1 GFPLTLAR
9 MQGRFSG
16 KKSVNFSSLLEKSV
30 FLPPGKSDRNEEKQ
44 AFRVCFFCLLCFAQ
58 AKKSRSPFG
67 RNQSINARRSRS
79 KMKSPFRVKPK
90 CRIKQTS
97 N

>member
-1 GFPLTLAR
+1 NGFPLTLAR

-44 AFRVCFFCLLCFAQ
+44 AFRV
-58 AKKSRSPFG
+58 PFLFPHFLW
-67 RNQSINARRSRS
+67 AS
-79 KMKSPFRVKPK
+79 KDNP
-90 CRIKQTS
+90 TG
-97 N
+97 